1 MFLLSG
7 ISALY
12 TRQNVIRYHSSQFLS
27 NSKMTNRNKTRTDNT
42 LAWKTKIFHRKTIVS
57 CLNSWFFFS
66 VQLPYFFEFTET
78 SSNHL
83 RNLALY
89 YFHLFICCL
98 FMCERSRKVHST
110 VHLLLL
116 KEPDRGMSHL
126 IIAVFHNAVF
136 FRSSLFNCISTGF
149 EVFIVDEILSNRRWN

>member
-1 MFLLSG
+1 VPCIQGKMWSAIILLSFFQIVRWLIEIKLERITHFREKQK
-7 ISALY
+7 IS
-12 TRQNVIRYHSSQFLS
+12 TGRLS
-27 NSKMTNRNKTRTDNT
+27 
-42 LAWKTKIFHRKTIVS
+42 WVV
-57 CLNSWFFFS
+57 LNSRLFFS
-66 VQLPYFFEFTET
+66 VQVTYFFEFPET
-78 SSNHL
+78 SCNHL

-98 FMCERSRKVHST
+98 FMCERSRKVHGT

>member
-1 MFLLSG
+1 VPCIQGKMWSAIILLSFFQ
-7 ISALY
+7 I
-12 TRQNVIRYHSSQFLS
+12 IRWLIEKKLERITKLREKQKFSTGRLS
-27 NSKMTNRNKTRTDNT
+27 
-42 LAWKTKIFHRKTIVS
+42 WVV
-57 CLNSWFFFS
+57 LNSRFFFS

-89 YFHLFICCL
+89 YFHLFISCL
-98 FMCERSRKVHST
+98 FMCERSRKVPGT

-116 KEPDRGMSHL
+116 KEPDRGVSHL
-126 IIAVFHNAVF
+126 IIVVFHNAVF